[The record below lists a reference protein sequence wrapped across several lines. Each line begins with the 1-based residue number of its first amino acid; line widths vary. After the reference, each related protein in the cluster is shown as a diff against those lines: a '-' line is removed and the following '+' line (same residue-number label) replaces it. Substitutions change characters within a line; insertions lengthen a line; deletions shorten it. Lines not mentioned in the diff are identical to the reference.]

1 MIYTFCEVK
10 FLIIKIN
17 NVLLENWNKEII
29 IVNDKVNVKVNN
41 LYNYNSNIN
50 KNIKKIN
57 STINIIMAGGALVSG
72 DLSGLDD
79 IIKLLQEF
87 SYYIGMGY
95 CLWGC
100 IEYSMDVPSG
110 ATKMKRAITGFIG
123 VYIIPIIF
131 KAIKNALS

>member
-1 MIYTFCEVK
+1 M
-10 FLIIKIN
+10 IIKIN
-17 NVLLENWNKEII
+17 NILLEDWNKENI
-29 IVNDKVNVKVNN
+29 IVNDKSNTKSNN
-41 LYNYNSNIN
+41 LYSYNSNVN

-100 IEYSMDVPSG
+100 IEYSMDNPSG
-110 ATKMKRAITGFIG
+110 TTKMKRAITGFIG
-123 VYIIPIIF
+123 VYIIPIVF
-131 KAIKNALS
+131 KAIKRALS